1 MSSDATSLS
10 SSITNRCSLPPWAL
24 ASCEFQDNPWPIE
37 IIGVKDA
44 ERRLFEQLE
53 TIETPDGRGQ
63 HFHDYLSKRF
73 LLDQFDAAVPDS
85 PGRHNYIRFLRDW
98 GADSNRRGGAVL
110 KAWVES
116 RFGLRPT
123 YHAGILR
130 NNPEAQ
136 ERYVR
141 DRMNGETVTMGI
153 TMQLDLLYTFCQ
165 YELARRFPAERWKT
179 LYRGT
184 YNPEEYTPASGDKSL
199 IELNN
204 LSSFTSNREVA
215 WEFGSSVWEVK
226 IPIPKIVFFPGLLP
240 RSLLQGEQEHLVLGG
255 QYRYRKLAW

>member
-1 MSSDATSLS
+1 MPNEVPASPASVAS
-10 SSITNRCSLPPWAL
+10 RCSLPPWAL

-37 IIGVKDA
+37 IVGVRDA
-44 ERRLFEQLE
+44 EKRLFDTLD
-53 TIETPDGRGQ
+53 TLDDAGARGQ
-63 HFHDYLSKRF
+63 HFHDYLSRRF

-130 NNPEAQ
+130 DNPEAQ
-136 ERYVR
+136 ERYAR
-141 DRMNGETVTMGI
+141 DRMHGETVTMGI

-165 YELARRFPAERWKT
+165 YELARRRPGERWKT
-179 LYRGT
+179 LWRGT
-184 YNPEEYTPASGDKSL
+184 YNPEEYAPTSGAQGV

-204 LSSFTSNREVA
+204 LSSFTSERETA
-215 WEFGSSVWEVK
+215 WEFGSTVWEVRV
-226 IPIPKIVFFPGLLP
+226 PLPKIVFFPGLLP

-255 QYRYRKLAW
+255 QYRFRKLAW